1 MRFTFI
7 RRTKCFRKRTVV
19 FEKAK
24 VSIARFV
31 MSFFDSSYKD
41 KAEAG
46 ELEVWVNRSRQYVD
60 LIQKI
65 TDDVFTDSYGI
76 KVKVSIMSDDGKLI
90 LANSAGRA
98 PDVALGVSAWIPNEY
113 GMRGMLYDLTKQPDF
128 KDVIKVYHPEQ
139 LIPMIY
145 DEHLYGLPETENF
158 YVLFYRKDIL
168 SKLGLTVPNTWNDVL
183 DMLPVLERYGMSF
196 YVPFRI
202 MLPTNRL
209 IQPLLLSFNSRKTLS

>member
-1 MRFTFI
+1 
-7 RRTKCFRKRTVV
+7 
-19 FEKAK
+19 
-24 VSIARFV
+24 
-31 MSFFDSSYKD
+31 
-41 KAEAG
+41 
-46 ELEVWVNRSRQYVD
+46 
-60 LIQKI
+60 
-65 TDDVFTDSYGI
+65 
-76 KVKVSIMSDDGKLI
+76 MSDDGKLI

-196 YVPFRI
+196 YVPLSNNASNKSFDTTAPFIFQFEENSI
-202 MLPTNRL
+202 MRVVLK
-209 IQPLLLSFNSRKTLS
+209 QPSMMKKRFKL